1 MEDFYFAGGLKA
13 LLARIS
19 DHLELSAVTVEGRTL
34 GEAIAGAE
42 CWNEDVIRT
51 LDNPV
56 VPIARGRTLVLLRG
70 NLAPDGAVMKSSAA
84 SPHLLRHEGPAL
96 VFDGPEDMRQRIDD
110 PDLAVTPDTVLV
122 LRGAGPVGAP
132 GMPEWGNLQ
141 IPKKLQERGIT
152 DMVRISDGRMSGT
165 HYGTCI
171 LHVAPESAICGPLA
185 LLKTGDVVRLDAEAG
200 TLDMLVDAGEI
211 ERRRKVWTPP
221 KRYVRS
227 FVALYQAHVSQ
238 ADKGCD
244 FDFLAGTAPV
254 PEPEIF

>member
-1 MEDFYFAGGLKA
+1 
-13 LLARIS
+13 
-19 DHLELSAVTVEGRTL
+19 
-34 GEAIAGAE
+34 
-42 CWNEDVIRT
+42 
-51 LDNPV
+51 
-56 VPIARGRTLVLLRG
+56 VLLRG

-211 ERRRKVWTPP
+211 ERRRKAWTPP

-227 FVALYQAHVSQ
+227 FVALYQAPVSQ